1 MINLGT
7 EFQPS
12 ETLDVASFPFASR
25 WILSKLN
32 AAVATTV
39 KGMEAYEFSAATSA
53 VYSFWQYEL
62 CDVFIELMK
71 PVMAL
76 DDAAPGA
83 AAAKQATRDTLWVCL
98 ETGLR
103 LLHPFMPFVTEEL
116 WQRLPRRQ
124 GQQQTASIMVAD
136 YPVVEAGWS
145 DERVEADMAYL
156 LLVVNKTRSLR
167 SDYELTPRQR
177 PPMLLSCKDGGKA
190 SLLASCA
197 TDITTLTTSGSLE
210 VLKEGQAAPAGCGV
224 AIIDELTTV
233 YLSLSGVLDAAKEL
247 EKLGKREADAMTRLQ
262 QLQRKMLLPS
272 YHDKTPQEIKDADVE
287 RLVKMEAELEAIRH
301 HVADMRALLEAAT
314 GTHLYPAADH

>member
-1 MINLGT
+1 
-7 EFQPS
+7 
-12 ETLDVASFPFASR
+12 
-25 WILSKLN
+25 
-32 AAVATTV
+32 
-39 KGMEAYEFSAATSA
+39 

-76 DDAAPGA
+76 DDAGTVGHLQGTLLRGTAVFVSPKTRMFGPLHTSRCLLPAPAALAAQLEHLNVTHLLPALPCLDLCCLFAAPGA

-156 LLVVNKTRSLR
+156 LLVVNK
-167 SDYELTPRQR
+167 
-177 PPMLLSCKDGGKA
+177 
-190 SLLASCA
+190 
-197 TDITTLTTSGSLE
+197 
-210 VLKEGQAAPAGCGV
+210 
-224 AIIDELTTV
+224 
-233 YLSLSGVLDAAKEL
+233 
-247 EKLGKREADAMTRLQ
+247 
-262 QLQRKMLLPS
+262 
-272 YHDKTPQEIKDADVE
+272 
-287 RLVKMEAELEAIRH
+287 
-301 HVADMRALLEAAT
+301 
-314 GTHLYPAADH
+314 